1 MTEDLRIPEIL
12 APAGGREQFF
22 AALNAGADA
31 VFLGLKTFNARAR
44 AENFTVE
51 DLLELVPLAHRYDMK
66 VLVTVNV
73 LIKQDELP
81 QLVQLLGEL
90 EAAEVD
96 AIIVQDIGVA
106 RLAKACFPGL
116 RLHASTQLAV
126 HNLAGV
132 RKAQALGFKR
142 VVLAREMTAVELRKI
157 RSLAPREEVELEAFC
172 HGSLCYSYSGLCF
185 FSGAEDAR
193 SGNRGECSYTCR
205 QPYKILGED
214 QNAFLFSMRDLD
226 TSKHIDQLVRAG
238 VDTLKIEGRKKDAQY
253 VASAVRLYRAK
264 LDEIF
269 GRSTLRANAPRSRLS
284 TESDPSTEF
293 KVEDGP
299 TSPTIQKIEQ
309 DLALTFHR
317 QPTTFFLKGRY
328 HENVIDLDNPTH
340 QGIEIGRVTKSL
352 SQKIWVKLSG
362 SVERFDGLRIMS
374 PHDIDRQSRYN
385 NDVLE
390 FSLREMS
397 LKGKR
402 VFSALAQAEIEIT
415 MPPGVC
421 AAKAGDVV
429 YKTRSADLKR
439 RVAQLATPPEDTK
452 LRPLKCVSLHFQA
465 EPREEL
471 LSLTIYA
478 TKYGELVAQ
487 HTTTFP
493 MTKARGSSTLE
504 QDINDTFTIM
514 GNSGFLASALTY
526 SGDKDWFVPR
536 SLVKKCRESFEAV
549 LATAYDN
556 WCQGRIAR
564 AHSFLAS
571 SLSSSAATAL
581 QSAALSEPYY
591 SVKTDR
597 LEILD
602 TVLDFSKSSSS
613 FNLKEIIFEP
623 KRSFLPNL
631 DPDELSKQLL
641 DLEKAHNVPLRIAL
655 PTVIRAWDEPL
666 LARWVKA
673 LYQKGLRRFEL
684 GNIGAFELLQSWD
697 FDLSDLDLSGD
708 FTLYALNACSTRAWL
723 ELGLSTVCVSIE
735 DDRTNLSTHL
745 KALSSDERDRL
756 SAIVFKDTPLFI
768 AEACS
773 LTALHQGC
781 PTSKV
786 CGYRTLT
793 IQNPRGETFYVAHET
808 CKSVVYG
815 HEAYAL
821 SHKQAELCNLGLQNL
836 RIDFLTRPYLPTRI
850 QEILSSI
857 TSRNHI
863 PETHAANWERSLL

>member
-1 MTEDLRIPEIL
+1 
-12 APAGGREQFF
+12 
-22 AALNAGADA
+22 
-31 VFLGLKTFNARAR
+31 
-44 AENFTVE
+44 
-51 DLLELVPLAHRYDMK
+51 
-66 VLVTVNV
+66 
-73 LIKQDELP
+73 
-81 QLVQLLGEL
+81 
-90 EAAEVD
+90 
-96 AIIVQDIGVA
+96 
-106 RLAKACFPGL
+106 
-116 RLHASTQLAV
+116 
-126 HNLAGV
+126 
-132 RKAQALGFKR
+132 
-142 VVLAREMTAVELRKI
+142 
-157 RSLAPREEVELEAFC
+157 
-172 HGSLCYSYSGLCF
+172 
-185 FSGAEDAR
+185 
-193 SGNRGECSYTCR
+193 
-205 QPYKILGED
+205 
-214 QNAFLFSMRDLD
+214 MRDLD
-226 TSKHIDQLVRAG
+226 TSQHIDQLVRAG

-269 GRSTLRANAPRSRLS
+269 GCSTLRVNAPRHKSSKDGALS
-284 TESDPSTEF
+284 SES
-293 KVEDGP
+293 KAEDGL
-299 TSPTIQKIEQ
+299 TSPTIQEMEQ

-340 QGIEIGRVTKSL
+340 QGVEVGRVTKIL
-352 SQKIWVKLSG
+352 SQKVWVKLSG
-362 SVERFDGLRIMS
+362 PVERFDGIRIMS
-374 PHDIDRQSRYN
+374 PQIIDRQSRYD

-390 FSLREMS
+390 FSLRDMS
-397 LKGKR
+397 IKGKR
-402 VFSALAQAEIEIT
+402 IFSAQTQAEIEVT
-415 MPPGVC
+415 MPPGSPS
-421 AAKAGDVV
+421 AKVGDIV

-439 RVAQLATPPEDTK
+439 RVAHLATPPEDAK

-465 EPREEL
+465 EPQEEH
-471 LSLTIYA
+471 LSLTVHA
-478 TKYGELVAQ
+478 TKYGELVVQ
-487 HTTTFP
+487 HQIIFP
-493 MTKARGSSTLE
+493 KSKSRGTSTLE
-504 QDINDTFTIM
+504 QDIHDTFTIM

-536 SLVKKCRESFEAV
+536 SLIKKCRDSFEAV
-549 LATAYDN
+549 LAPGYEN
-556 WCQGRIAR
+556 WCQGRIAQ
-564 AHSFLAS
+564 AHNFLATSIGS
-571 SLSSSAATAL
+571 SGTTAP
-581 QSAALSEPYY
+581 QSASCSGPFY

-597 LEILD
+597 FEILEAA
-602 TVLDFSKSSSS
+602 LDFNKKNAS
-613 FNLKEIIFEP
+613 FKLKEIIFEP

-631 DPDELSKQLL
+631 DPEELSKQLL
-641 DLEKAHNVPLRIAL
+641 ELEKANNVPLRIAL

-684 GNIGAFELLQSWD
+684 GNIGAFEMLQSWD

-723 ELGLSTVCVSIE
+723 ELGLSTVSVSIE

-745 KALSSDERDRL
+745 KALSSEEKDRL
-756 SAIVFKDTPLFI
+756 TAIIFKDTPLFI

-821 SHKQAELCNLGLQNL
+821 SHKQAELSDLGLQNF
-836 RIDFLTRPYLPTRI
+836 RIDFLTRPYHPTRI

-857 TSRNHI
+857 TRQNQI